1 MNTAIRDPRQPPKAH
16 RKIQRLPFD
25 KMVKHRS
32 ILDALLSF
40 PGRGLTVRELS
51 RESGVSYSTTW
62 RLVEDLKALGL
73 LTARRVGNSW
83 LVSVNPSSPLM
94 PDLARIRS
102 MRLSPH
108 RDAAV
113 AFARLVSGIKE
124 VQKVILFG
132 SVSKGQASVHS
143 DIDIAM
149 VLLGSSKRVMERL
162 YGASLQVQDQTGL
175 TIAPIKITM
184 REFRSNAPFIQE
196 VRKGEVLYERN

>member
-1 MNTAIRDPRQPPKAH
+1 
-16 RKIQRLPFD
+16 
-25 KMVKHRS
+25 MVKHKS

-143 DIDIAM
+143 DIDIAV
-149 VLLGSSKRVMERL
+149 VLLGSSSRVMERV
-162 YGASLQVQDQTGL
+162 YGASLEVQDQTGL
-175 TIAPIKITM
+175 TIVPIKITM

-196 VRKGEVLYERN
+196 VQMGEVLYERN